1 MTPYYDD
8 GKAVIYHGDCLEVM
22 LPLGADIVDIVVT
35 SPPYNMGLTPGGNGR
50 GLYGHRT
57 QKGSRFTTDGYDGV
71 DDAMP
76 WVDYCA
82 WQRDALWFMFRA
94 ARHAV
99 FYNHRPRVM
108 HGHLVEPLDGDFGH
122 EEELD
127 LDLRQRIVWDRGT
140 GIDVN
145 LNHFCTRQEYIYL
158 FAWPSFRL
166 VDHAA
171 SGMGDVWRLGV
182 SHDPAA
188 GDHPAPF
195 PLSLPAR
202 CIEASGATSVLDPF
216 AGSGTT
222 LRAAKDAGIRSIG
235 IEKSERYCEIA
246 ANRLAQGA
254 LDFGGAA

>member
-22 LPLGADIVDIVVT
+22 GALDPLADIVVT

-57 QKGSRFTTDGYDGV
+57 QKGARFTNDGYDGV
-71 DDAMP
+71 DDATP
-76 WVDYCA
+76 WADYCA
-82 WQRDALWFMFRA
+82 WQRRCLDRMFRA
-94 ARHAV
+94 AKHAV

-108 HGHLVEPLDGDFGH
+108 HGQLVEPLAGDFGH
-122 EEELD
+122 D
-127 LDLRQRIVWDRGT
+127 RYNGLDLRQVIIWDRGT
-140 GIDVN
+140 GIDVS
-145 LNHFCTRQEYIYL
+145 LKHFCTRQEWIYL
-158 FAWPSFRL
+158 FAWDTFRL
-166 VDHAA
+166 VNHAA

-182 SHDPAA
+182 SYDPAT
-188 GDHPAPF
+188 GDHPAAF

-202 CIEASGATSVLDPF
+202 CIAASGATSVLDPF
-216 AGSGTT
+216 MGSGTT
-222 LRAAKDAGIRSIG
+222 LRAASDAGIRSLG

-246 ANRLAQGA
+246 ARRLAQGA